1 MLIPEWVFTHT
12 AVIEPFEGE
21 GAYGPIFGDPV
32 TKKCLVDDE
41 RRLVRNAEGSEVVSD
56 TTIFFPPG
64 THCPEGS
71 RVTVPPGPDGRT
83 TTVIASYNRS
93 GGGLPTP
100 DHTEVVCR

>member
-1 MLIPEWVFTHT
+1 MLIPDWLLRHE

-21 GAYGPIFGDPV
+21 GAYGAIYGDPV
-32 TKKCLVDDE
+32 TERCLVDDE
-41 RRLVRNAEGSEVVSD
+41 RRLVRNAEGSETVSD
-56 TTIFFPPG
+56 TTIFFRAG

-71 RVTVPPGPDGRT
+71 RVTVGGRT
-83 TTVIASYNRS
+83 TTVIASHDRD

>member
-12 AVIEPFEGE
+12 ATIEPYEGD
-21 GAYGPIFGDPV
+21 GAYGPIFGSQV
-32 TKKCLVDDE
+32 TERCLVDDE

-71 RVTVPPGPDGRT
+71 RVTVNDRT
-83 TTVIASYNRS
+83 TTVIASHNRS

>member
-1 MLIPEWVFTHT
+1 MLIPEWVFTHE

-21 GAYGPIFGDPV
+21 GAYGPVHGAPF
-32 TKKCLVDDE
+32 TERCLVDDE
-41 RRLVRNAEGSEVVSD
+41 RRLVRNAEGSETVSD
-56 TTIFFPPG
+56 TTIFFPPQ

-71 RVTVPPGPDGRT
+71 RVTVNGRT
-83 TTVIASYNRS
+83 TTVIASHDRT